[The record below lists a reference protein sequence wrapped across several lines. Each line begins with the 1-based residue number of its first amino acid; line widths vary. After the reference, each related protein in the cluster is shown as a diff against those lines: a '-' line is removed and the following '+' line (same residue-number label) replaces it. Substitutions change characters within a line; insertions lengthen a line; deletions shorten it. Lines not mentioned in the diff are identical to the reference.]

1 MNFCRLI
8 ECVLQFDRV
17 RMLRSRILNE
27 WSKVRTKFPKLISAT
42 LAIALG
48 AMLAFNAPAIAASAK
63 VTVGDKTFDPGSTGN
78 SPKISLANFKT
89 DADYIVIVSVSEGGI
104 YLTNSAATN
113 VEVLFGFPT
122 DPTVPE
128 SEIGFQ
134 GSYVDV
140 KKALTTMLFDAP
152 DVEGDVTFAIDF
164 VETELIPNF
173 YYNRGDGHYYLAV
186 DNEGEVQ
193 DEALGDQISWD
204 EAKTAANALEK
215 FGMQGYLAT
224 LTSEDENDFIAE
236 YTDAQDVWIGAA
248 RVDGDNSDCTVG
260 KVWEWADG
268 PEEGTDFF
276 TQTTPGSGGGTPIGT
291 EFNAWAE
298 GEPNSNCNLASDP
311 NWDEGYAV
319 TNWNGDPGEWND
331 VKKNHAV
338 YAYLVEFSG
347 ESTALQYQDEV
358 TFVIIASDGLPE
370 TGAPVALGLLFGALA
385 SVSIGAVALR
395 RRTN

>member
-128 SEIGFQ
+128 RRHS
-134 GSYVDV
+134 
-140 KKALTTMLFDAP
+140 LT
-152 DVEGDVTFAIDF
+152 
-164 VETELIPNF
+164 
-173 YYNRGDGHYYLAV
+173 
-186 DNEGEVQ
+186 
-193 DEALGDQISWD
+193 
-204 EAKTAANALEK
+204 
-215 FGMQGYLAT
+215 
-224 LTSEDENDFIAE
+224 
-236 YTDAQDVWIGAA
+236 
-248 RVDGDNSDCTVG
+248 
-260 KVWEWADG
+260 
-268 PEEGTDFF
+268 
-276 TQTTPGSGGGTPIGT
+276 
-291 EFNAWAE
+291 
-298 GEPNSNCNLASDP
+298 
-311 NWDEGYAV
+311 
-319 TNWNGDPGEWND
+319 
-331 VKKNHAV
+331 
-338 YAYLVEFSG
+338 
-347 ESTALQYQDEV
+347 
-358 TFVIIASDGLPE
+358 
-370 TGAPVALGLLFGALA
+370 
-385 SVSIGAVALR
+385 
-395 RRTN
+395 